1 MEYPDDLRYSREHE
15 WVRLDGDAG
24 VIGISDFAQDQ
35 LGDIVYVA
43 LPAVGSEV
51 KFMEKC
57 GEIESVKAVSDLYS
71 PVSGEVLARNDSLI
85 EQPELVNSAP
95 YGDGWL
101 LQVRL
106 IDPSELERLLGTQE
120 YKDLTARAEE

>member
-1 MEYPDDLRYSREHE
+1 MEYPEDLKYSREHE
-15 WVRLDGDAG
+15 WVRVDGDNG

-43 LPAVGSEV
+43 LPAAGSHV

-71 PVSGEVLARNDSLI
+71 PVSGEVLARNDSLV
-85 EQPELVNSAP
+85 EQPELVNSSP

-106 IDPSELERLLGTQE
+106 TDPSELERLLTVQE